1 MAVRLAGAYTDR
13 MTKELLLDDRRRANL
28 AKIGRRTDRRYL
40 VDEFD
45 DGTVVL
51 RPAVTIS
58 AAELVALGNPA
69 IVEAI
74 ETAKKDRGQG
84 RPRPRRRQPAP
95 A

>member
-1 MAVRLAGAYTDR
+1 MA
-13 MTKELLLDDRRRANL
+13 KELLLDDRRRANL
-28 AKIGRRTDRRYL
+28 AKVGRPADRRYL

-58 AAELVALGNPA
+58 AAELAALGNPA
-69 IVEAI
+69 VVEAI
-74 ETAKKDRGQG
+74 ETARRGQGQG
-84 RPRPRRRQPAP
+84 RPRPRRRQPAT